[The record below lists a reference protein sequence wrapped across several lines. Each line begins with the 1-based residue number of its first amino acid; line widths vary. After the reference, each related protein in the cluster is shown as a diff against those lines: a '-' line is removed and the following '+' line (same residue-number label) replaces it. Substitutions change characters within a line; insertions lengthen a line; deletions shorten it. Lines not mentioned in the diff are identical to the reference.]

1 MIVIGRWNLT
11 RKPTIQKPCTVL
23 YCSKEPR
30 GSLIVRNMLG
40 LCDLLKTEVAGKL
53 RCGGGATLHHG
64 AQSFTFTFC
73 TVTLRQD
80 KRFLQLTSENRYD
93 VNETVVTVDFASV

>member
-1 MIVIGRWNLT
+1 MEPDKKTNNTKTMCG
-11 RKPTIQKPCTVL
+11 TVL

-40 LCDLLKTEVAGKL
+40 LCDLLKTEVEGKL
-53 RCGGGATLHHG
+53 RCWGGGATLHHD
-64 AQSFTFTFC
+64 AHSFTFTFC

-80 KRFLQLTSENRYD
+80 KRFLQLTSGNRYD
-93 VNETVVTVDFASV
+93 GNESERW